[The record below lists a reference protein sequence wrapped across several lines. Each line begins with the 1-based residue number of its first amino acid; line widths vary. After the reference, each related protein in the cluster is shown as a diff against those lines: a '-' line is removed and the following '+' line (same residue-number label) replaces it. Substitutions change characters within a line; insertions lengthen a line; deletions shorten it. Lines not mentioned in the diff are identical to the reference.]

1 MLGKMRV
8 ISSLLL
14 SVVMLLL
21 LTFRV
26 LPHHHHTLHIP
37 GCDAVV
43 ETLHYG
49 VEECH
54 DGGDDSHD
62 DHGKCPSEHTYYI
75 VKACE
80 ELDYYKYTQSFDFSP
95 ALLSVDVEQMLLLAA
110 SVHAPPYLNFKIPDG
125 RARVLS
131 LRAPPYAV

>member
-8 ISSLLL
+8 ISSVVL
-14 SVVMLLL
+14 SAAILLL

-37 GCDAVV
+37 GSDAVV

-49 VEECH
+49 LEDCH
-54 DGGDDSHD
+54 EGDDASHGN
-62 DHGKCPSEHTYYI
+62 HGKCPSEHTFYI

-80 ELDYYKYTQSFDFSP
+80 ELDYYNYTQSFDFSP
-95 ALLSVDVEQMLLLAA
+95 AVLPASVEQMPLSAV
-110 SVHAPPYLNFKIPDG
+110 SVHAPPYKNFKIPDG

>member
-1 MLGKMRV
+1 MLRKMRV
-8 ISSLLL
+8 ISSVLL
-14 SVVMLLL
+14 SAVMLLL

-37 GCDAVV
+37 GSDAVV

-49 VEECH
+49 VEDCH
-54 DGGDDSHD
+54 EDDDASHD

-80 ELDYYKYTQSFDFSP
+80 ELDYNKYTQSFDFSP
-95 ALLSVDVEQMLLLAA
+95 AVLPASVEQMTLSAL
-110 SVHAPPYLNFKIPDG
+110 SVHAPPYVNLKIPDG

-131 LRAPPYAV
+131 LRAPPCAV

>member
-8 ISSLLL
+8 MSSVLL
-14 SVVMLLL
+14 SAVMLLL

-26 LPHHHHTLHIP
+26 LPHHHHTLHVP
-37 GCDAVV
+37 GSVAVV

-49 VEECH
+49 AEDCH
-54 DGGDDSHD
+54 EGDGDSHD
-62 DHGKCPSEHTYYI
+62 NHGKCPSEHTYYI

-95 ALLSVDVEQMLLLAA
+95 AVLSVDAEQMPLLAV
-110 SVHAPPYLNFKIPDG
+110 SVHAPPYINLKIPDG